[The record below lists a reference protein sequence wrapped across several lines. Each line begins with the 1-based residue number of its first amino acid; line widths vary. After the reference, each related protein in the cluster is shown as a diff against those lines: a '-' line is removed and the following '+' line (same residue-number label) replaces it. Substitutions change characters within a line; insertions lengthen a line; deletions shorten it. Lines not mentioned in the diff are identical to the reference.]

1 MNLLEVVEEIT
12 KDPKY
17 YAGKCEQAYASMTV
31 RSIRAGL
38 AKPKTIEKFL
48 AMFGYAKT
56 VTIEQWEKSDKVKA
70 A

>member
-12 KDPKY
+12 KEPKY
-17 YAGKCEQAYASMTV
+17 HVGKCEQAYASMTV
-31 RSIRAGL
+31 RSIRAGY

-48 AMFGYAKT
+48 ALFGYAKT
-56 VTIEQWEKSDKVKA
+56 VMVEEWEKTEKVKA